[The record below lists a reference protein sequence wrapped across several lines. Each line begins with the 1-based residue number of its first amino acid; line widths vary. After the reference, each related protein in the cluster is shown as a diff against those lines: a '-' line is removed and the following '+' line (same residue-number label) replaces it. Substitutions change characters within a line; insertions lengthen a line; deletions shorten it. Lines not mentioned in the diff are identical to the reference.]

1 LDEDGLLTGRHR
13 LGVANQI
20 TLAQEVEDPFFDA
33 AALVNLGIVH
43 VLEGHA
49 AEGIAA
55 FQRGL
60 EVTTGIGS
68 TYLAVSS
75 LDGLAA
81 ALEEKHPAKAARLF
95 AASDALRAR
104 TGVPRSTGELALY
117 QPCIDALQGELT
129 REEEAEVSQ
138 QVQDLTDAVI
148 FAETWR
154 MKVRTRLH

>member
-81 ALEEKHPAKAARLF
+81 ALEESIQQRRLGF
-95 AASDALRAR
+95 LQQATHLERAR
-104 TGVPRSTGELALY
+104 
-117 QPCIDALQGELT
+117 
-129 REEEAEVSQ
+129 VSQ
-138 QVQDLTDAVI
+138 GRPVSWLFTNPASTRSR
-148 FAETWR
+148 ASLL
-154 MKVRTRLH
+154 VRRRRK